1 MGMNLAGAWGRALMF
16 LMGSGVFA
24 PVRVLGV
31 LPLLLGTCRVHGGT
45 QATGV
50 NRVACLSSRSSGWR
64 SSRCAPLALLLVF
77 III

>member
-24 PVRVLGV
+24 PVCVLGV

-50 NRVACLSSRSSGWR
+50 NRVTRPWSRSSGWR
-64 SSRCAPLALLLVF
+64 SSCCAPLALLLVF
-77 III
+77 VVI